1 MSKWVIC
8 IAKQVFPFAV
18 YWVQLTRWGRDK
30 MAAISQNTLKRIF
43 LTENVSIS
51 IKISLKFVR
60 KGSVN
65 NIAALFQIMAWRLPE
80 DKPLSEPMVASLP
93 THICVTWPQWVKKI
107 LNGVIFHKH
116 ICQVWINVSIHQV
129 MGHLCILTWW
139 WDKRKW
145 MLYSVSTSIS
155 FSAKP
160 FS

>member
-1 MSKWVIC
+1 
-8 IAKQVFPFAV
+8 
-18 YWVQLTRWGRDK
+18 

-93 THICVTWPQWVKKI
+93 THICVTWPQWVKK
-107 LNGVIFHKH
+107 NTEWSH
-116 ICQVWINVSIHQV
+116 IPQTYMS
-129 MGHLCILTWW
+129 GL
-139 WDKRKW
+139 DKCFD
-145 MLYSVSTSIS
+145 TSSHGAFMYIDLMVG
-155 FSAKP
+155 
-160 FS
+160 